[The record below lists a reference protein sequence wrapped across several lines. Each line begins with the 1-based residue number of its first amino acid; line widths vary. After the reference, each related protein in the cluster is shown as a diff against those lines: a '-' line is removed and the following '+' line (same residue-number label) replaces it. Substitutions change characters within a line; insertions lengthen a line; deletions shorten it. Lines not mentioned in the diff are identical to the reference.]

1 MFYGWDDNTI
11 GGIPNPP
18 ISKTFFDLS
27 RGSVETD
34 FPNQIG
40 IAITQY
46 MRPQLIDSRSFDI
59 GYHAQDSWVVDR
71 ATINAGVRIDTVRA
85 WAPALEQPATFF
97 TPALS
102 FPKVDNV
109 PNWKDISPRVG
120 IAYDLTGDARTAIKA
135 SFGRSSAYLSASIAK
150 RAASVGAVST
160 SAGRSW
166 ADLNGDREPQENELG
181 PVTNSFFGSPRIT

>member
-85 WAPALEQPATFF
+85 WAPALEQPAT
-97 TPALS
+97 S
-102 FPKVDNV
+102 
-109 PNWKDISPRVG
+109 SRPR
-120 IAYDLTGDARTAIKA
+120 
-135 SFGRSSAYLSASIAK
+135 
-150 RAASVGAVST
+150 
-160 SAGRSW
+160 
-166 ADLNGDREPQENELG
+166 
-181 PVTNSFFGSPRIT
+181 